1 MLHVLSLSSR
11 GFGAAKSRSFS
22 SMAVIKALR
31 ERTGAPILECKNALQ
46 QDDVNGDVEKA
57 VDWLRKNGVAAASK
71 RADKDAAEGLVGVA
85 VSDCGKIGA
94 LVQLNS
100 ETDFVARNELFQTLL
115 RTLTE
120 RTLDLGSDHLSQ
132 YKDLTAELLED
143 CGDDIADLGGK
154 VRENIKLARAEVVN
168 ASTAEEGFVASYV
181 HNALGPGMGTVG
193 CLVGIEGVDGGKQAS
208 LLLGQQV
215 ALHVA
220 AAAPLYLNVASVPVE
235 ATERE
240 SAILRE
246 QALASG
252 KPENIVDKMIQG
264 RIKKFYS
271 EHCLLEQEFVVDDSK
286 RSVKKVVS
294 SEGGETAS
302 LIGFAWRKTGGTA
315 SGEKSGF

>member
-1 MLHVLSLSSR
+1 MSVFPS
-11 GFGAAKSRSFS
+11 FVERSKTFS
-22 SMAVIKALR
+22 EPPRYRRLFHPRLR
-31 ERTGAPILECKNALQ
+31 RKVQ
-46 QDDVNGDVEKA
+46 Q
-57 VDWLRKNGVAAASK
+57 
-71 RADKDAAEGLVGVA
+71 
-85 VSDCGKIGA
+85 
-94 LVQLNS
+94 
-100 ETDFVARNELFQTLL
+100 
-115 RTLTE
+115 
-120 RTLDLGSDHLSQ
+120 
-132 YKDLTAELLED
+132 
-143 CGDDIADLGGK
+143 
-154 VRENIKLARAEVVN
+154 
-168 ASTAEEGFVASYV
+168 
-181 HNALGPGMGTVG
+181 
-193 CLVGIEGVDGGKQAS
+193 CLVGIERVDGGKEAS

-240 SAILRE
+240 SAVLRE

-271 EHCLLEQEFVVDDSK
+271 EHCLVDQEFVVDDSK

-294 SEGGETAS
+294 SEGGEKAS